1 MPPAWSSRLPRWFNP
16 ICSAQSSPATGSVWM
31 STKPEAWTAFGCST
45 PHAAVDLATRDV
57 HPSVAAAITSG
68 VAERLARADIAFKK
82 IDSRLRGNWALE
94 LATLIQ
100 SDAFAPLGQQDN
112 SVARTVL
119 SGHLI
124 SKMIQPPRLV
134 AQAMSYPGAT
144 MNPFEQNVGHGAE
157 QVAEQ
162 VAEQGAVQARP
173 VDAGILRSVRFAAAV

>member
-119 SGHLI
+119 SAKRAPDQQDNSAAPVGSSGYEL
-124 SKMIQPPRLV
+124 PR
-134 AQAMSYPGAT
+134 SDDEP
-144 MNPFEQNVGHGAE
+144 
-157 QVAEQ
+157 
-162 VAEQGAVQARP
+162 
-173 VDAGILRSVRFAAAV
+173 I